1 MNTTNDEQMRA
12 AFEAWA
18 QPQGYRMCI
27 RDAYPSS
34 TRYMQYV
41 DDVTQA
47 VWESWKAALTSQP
60 VAGEPV
66 AMPDLTDRQVVSAC
80 FSYRHDYGLMDSKAR
95 GNLEFQ
101 CREWWRA
108 ICKELEVPSKHPMV
122 LRATAQTPAS
132 VVQEARQWW
141 DWQGICD
148 AYESGVG
155 HGRQRRT
162 LSNPH
167 IEGSDGFHAYA
178 YGVEQGNLQQ
188 DRADASKADVCT
200 WTSGDEPCAA
210 CPQRVT
216 ALHMCRLLQDAALPA
231 DGGVTGVYHTA
242 MKAIK
247 DQSAVDM
254 NHADLIE
261 LDFNV
266 ARACGR
272 AAEIRDGYCH
282 VQLYPDEC
290 AGQFR
295 LLIRPSIDPALA
307 LKLLRLHQLSIVS
320 SPSGYACGW
329 TPSDWVAGETPE
341 IAISKAVVALK
352 ARGA

>member
-12 AFEAWA
+12 ALREKLEFLA
-18 QPQGYRMCI
+18 QPVDGEG
-27 RDAYPSS
+27 RDIGWWQTLAA
-34 TRYMQYV
+34 MQQTEAK
-41 DDVTQA
+41 DCLSLLA
-47 VWESWKAALTSQP
+47 SQP

-122 LRATAQTPAS
+122 LRATAQTPAP
-132 VVQEARQWW
+132 VVQETREWW

-148 AYESGVG
+148 AYEGGVG

-216 ALHMCRLLQDAALPA
+216 ALHMCRLLQDAAPPA
-231 DGGVTGVYHTA
+231 DGGVTDFSLIADMLVHYASLVSEQHSSRFEEFHYVP
-242 MKAIK
+242 AIEE
-247 DQSAVDM
+247 QIA
-254 NHADLIE
+254 
-261 LDFNV
+261 
-266 ARACGR
+266 
-272 AAEIRDGYCH
+272 
-282 VQLYPDEC
+282 
-290 AGQFR
+290 
-295 LLIRPSIDPALA
+295 A
-307 LKLLRLHQLSIVS
+307 LKARGDWLPDAIARRRVADAVRNWRSGLDDAEAALLNIE
-320 SPSGYACGW
+320 A
-329 TPSDWVAGETPE
+329 
-341 IAISKAVVALK
+341 ALK
-352 ARGA
+352 ARGAA